1 MNKSILIKLIS
12 LTLSLTFII
21 CGFAGCKGKSDT
33 SSDNDSM
40 VNTSDSEDEYKLPE
54 GQVLSGEAQNITID
68 DRVINSCSGDT
79 LYMQF
84 FDICL
89 DLSKPVGEFMTAL
102 KNSKYQYNT
111 TYTESSKGEFY
122 DSSFTI
128 TVIDK
133 GICNYTYKIQLY
145 NPFNETVLLSKYYI
159 AAIEPFSKGE
169 TQADRDLYDS
179 QFTYPNGSDMR
190 YDFIIG
196 PGGITNGTSTDVFVE
211 RIMKSSYFNNDI
223 SVTEG
228 RDDDR
233 HLFTCTHSKVGLNYK
248 YNIPG
253 AVIRGSGSRACLVYD
268 MVVDTDSNT
277 IYNPHI
283 EYYY

>member
-12 LTLSLTFII
+12 LMLNLTFMI
-21 CGFAGCKGKSDT
+21 CGFAGCKDKSDM
-33 SSDNDSM
+33 SSNNDSM
-40 VNTSDSEDEYKLPE
+40 VNNSNSEDEYKLPE

-84 FDICL
+84 FDICIN
-89 DLSKPVGEFMTAL
+89 LSKPVGEFMTAL

-111 TYTESSKGEFY
+111 TYTENSIGRFY
-122 DSSFTI
+122 DDSFTI

-133 GICNYTYKIQLY
+133 GICNYTYKVQIY
-145 NPFNETVLLSKYYI
+145 SPFNETVLLSKYYI
-159 AAIEPFSKGE
+159 AAIEPLSKGE
-169 TQADRDLYDS
+169 TKADRDLYDG

-190 YDFIIG
+190 YDFIVG

-211 RIMKSSYFNNDI
+211 RIMKSRYFNNDM

-228 RDDDR
+228 KDDDV
-233 HLFTCTHSKVGLNYK
+233 HSFTCTHAKVSLSYK
-248 YNIPG
+248 YTIPG
-253 AVIRGSGSRACLVYD
+253 AVIRGRGPYACLVYD
-268 MVVDTDSNT
+268 MVIDTDSNT